1 MASSTA
7 SSPQVEAAKTA
18 ELAGSSNSSLSPA
31 SSLPSS
37 VSQAYNDSFFSR
49 LSSNLSSYALACK
62 NVSSVSDWMQLNNK
76 YLGSSILY
84 TDEISAGLIF
94 GYCAGYAVNRALRF
108 GALLCGI
115 GFISVQTLSHYGY
128 IRVNWKQVE
137 EDIMKPLDVNGDG
150 KFDHED
156 IAVIKNSFM
165 RMMAQGLPST
175 AGLSFG
181 LLYGLRA
188 SK

>member
-1 MASSTA
+1 MASSTPTQGNAAKPEELA
-7 SSPQVEAAKTA
+7 SS
-18 ELAGSSNSSLSPA
+18 SSTLSRVSSP
-31 SSLPSS
+31 PSS
-37 VSQAYNDSFFSR
+37 RGENESFFTR
-49 LSSNLSSYALACK
+49 LSKNLSSYTLACK
-62 NVSSVSDWMQLNNK
+62 SVSNFSDWMQLNNK

-84 TDEISAGLIF
+84 TDEIGTGLIF

-137 EDIMKPLDVNGDG
+137 EDLMKPLDMNGDG

-156 IAVIKNSFM
+156 ITVIKNSFM
-165 RMMAQGLPST
+165 RMLAQGLPST
-175 AGLSFG
+175 AGLSVG
-181 LLYGLRA
+181 LLCGLRA
-188 SK
+188 SR